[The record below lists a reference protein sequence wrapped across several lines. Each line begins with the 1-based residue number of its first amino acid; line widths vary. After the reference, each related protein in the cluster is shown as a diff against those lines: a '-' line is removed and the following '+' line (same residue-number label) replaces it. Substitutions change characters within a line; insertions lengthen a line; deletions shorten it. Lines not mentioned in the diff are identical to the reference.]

1 MFDRLRRG
9 MQLTGAG
16 RLLAENAGQIFRLAD
31 SAESAV
37 GEFAGP
43 RRGHLMIESSR
54 TIAAYVMPALMDAF
68 RDLYPSV
75 TIELTPTRNR

>member
-1 MFDRLRRG
+1 
-9 MQLTGAG
+9 MQLTEAG
-16 RLLAENAGQIFRLAD
+16 RLLAEYAGQIFRLAD